1 MSKILMNQSHLGRLC
16 QYYFVFN
23 SCCQTES
30 LIEDIIV
37 KVLNNTNNTQHSSSS
52 SSSSL
57 SPSNRSS
64 LEIFPL
70 NSSGENDIKT
80 EPALTLWIDLPNIFP
95 WRKCVQEYN
104 NLLTVLDCDK
114 VSRTFKWRMQTLI
127 PISNKYVKKPIYYIY
142 TQWRH
147 FQGGTGPPNNLGF
160 T

>member
-80 EPALTLWIDLPNIFP
+80 EPAYTLWIDLPNIFP

-114 VSRTFKWRMQTLI
+114 VSRSF
-127 PISNKYVKKPIYYIY
+127 NAEC
-142 TQWRH
+142 RH
-147 FQGGTGPPNNLGF
+147 
-160 T
+160 